1 MNQPDERE
9 RGPASVLN
17 RTRVHQLALELAS
30 QIRPANHF
38 SRVGRSFLDRI
49 EAKTRAAIASE
60 VRAHP
65 STGKTL
71 L

>member
-1 MNQPDERE
+1 MDSSVNQPAEQPERE

-38 SRVGRSFLDRI
+38 SRVAKSFLDRI
-49 EAKTRAAIASE
+49 EAKT
-60 VRAHP
+60 
-65 STGKTL
+65 L
-71 L
+71 M